1 MTRIRARCPGCGDV
15 EFGVDDIVVIG
26 GARLPSTYRF
36 DCPGCG
42 EAISRSAVPQVID
55 LLLSAGV
62 RRSSTP
68 VRASAPS
75 GARPFAE
82 DDVAAL
88 REALADPEWFARLE
102 ASVPRD

>member
-26 GARLPSTYRF
+26 GATLPSTYRF

-62 RRSSTP
+62 RRSLPPMRESVPT
-68 VRASAPS
+68 
-75 GARPFAE
+75 GGRPFAE
-82 DDVAAL
+82 EDVTAL
-88 REALADPEWFARLE
+88 REALADPDWFARLE